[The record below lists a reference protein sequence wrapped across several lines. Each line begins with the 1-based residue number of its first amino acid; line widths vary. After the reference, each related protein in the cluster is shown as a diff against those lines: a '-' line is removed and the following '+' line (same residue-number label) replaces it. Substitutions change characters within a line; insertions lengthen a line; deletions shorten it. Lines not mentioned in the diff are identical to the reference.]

1 MSIKSHRLEL
11 NKNIEIEYNSMWNE
25 GEFVK
30 FSNCDH
36 IFHGIIIQINT
47 DNVIV
52 VTPDT
57 LRLDTIGEIWHTVKI
72 QKNLLKKTNLSMSD
86 KLLMLHSLGFDFLK
100 GDDNN
105 LLKKIKG
112 QLIS

>member
-1 MSIKSHRLEL
+1 MSIKSNKLEL
-11 NKNIEIEYNSMWNE
+11 NKNIEIEHNSKWNV

-30 FSNCDH
+30 FSNERH

-47 DNVIV
+47 NSVIV
-52 VTPDT
+52 VTPDH
-57 LRLDTIGEIWHTVKI
+57 LRLDTIGEIWQTVKI
-72 QKNLLKKTNLSMSD
+72 QTNLLKKTNLSMSD

-105 LLKKIKG
+105 LLKRIKG